1 MKETVT
7 YFSGTGP
14 AQTSGTLQLAGER
27 GKALGIT
34 HILVPTTTGATA
46 VKALQELKDF
56 QLVIVTHMTGFRKPG
71 ENELEPE
78 HRRTIEQAGVPIL
91 TTAHALSGIDR
102 GVRKTFDTV
111 GFGAMIAGALRM
123 FGQGVKVAV
132 EITLMAAD
140 AGLIPA
146 DKSVIALGGKG
157 RGVDTA
163 LVIKPAHTVNPFDL
177 RVEEL
182 ICKPR

>member
-1 MKETVT
+1 MKQTVT
-7 YFSGTGP
+7 YFSGKGP
-14 AQTSGTLQLAGER
+14 EQTDETLRLAKAR

-34 HILVPTTTGATA
+34 HVLVPTTTGVTA
-46 VKALQELKDF
+46 VMALQDLQEF
-56 QLVIVTHMTGFRKPG
+56 QLVIITHMTGFRKPG
-71 ENELEPE
+71 ENELLPE
-78 HRRTIEQAGVPIL
+78 HRTKLEQAGVPIL

-102 GVRKTFDTV
+102 GVRKTFDTI

-123 FGQGVKVAV
+123 FGQGVKVGV
-132 EITLMAAD
+132 EITMMAAD

-146 DKSVIALGGKG
+146 DKSVIALGGTG

-163 LVIKPAHTVNPFDL
+163 LVVKPAHTVNPFDL
-177 RVEEL
+177 HIEEL